1 MERCI
6 LWPAEINFKKLT
18 PKTLMFIENVGS
30 PAVCKKT
37 NSFMTRRVG
46 CEAPLSLVL

>member
-1 MERCI
+1 M
-6 LWPAEINFKKLT
+6 T

-30 PAVCKKT
+30 PAVCEKKIVLWLKAKVIK
-37 NSFMTRRVG
+37 RVG